1 MTEYLISEELRD
13 SIIGLLI
20 LLQKHSEKTY
30 HKYSNSYTNRIILDN
45 GKELKLP
52 YLSDLQTDL
61 ENLDEV
67 IETTEYDAK
76 AEEFIMI
83 AKQMGILYNSYF
95 FLHHFL
101 QNLYI
106 L

>member
-1 MTEYLISEELRD
+1 MSDYIIDGELRD
-13 SIIGLLI
+13 NLIGLLV
-20 LLQKHSEKTY
+20 LLQKHSEKDY
-30 HKYSNSYTNRIILDN
+30 QKFSDSYTNRLLLAN

-67 IETTEYDAK
+67 IETGEYDSR

-83 AKQMGILYNSYF
+83 AKELGL
-95 FLHHFL
+95 L
-101 QNLYI
+101 
-106 L
+106 

>member
-20 LLQKHSEKTY
+20 LLQKHSEKQY
-30 HKYSNSYTNRIILDN
+30 HKYSGSYTNRILLAD

-67 IETTEYDAK
+67 IETGEYDAK

-83 AKQMGILYNSYF
+83 AKQMGIL
-95 FLHHFL
+95 
-101 QNLYI
+101 
-106 L
+106 

>member
-13 SIIGLLI
+13 SLIGLLI
-20 LLQKHSEKTY
+20 LLQKHSEKDY
-30 HKYSNSYTNRIILDN
+30 HRFSDSYTNRLLLDN

-67 IETTEYDAK
+67 IETTEYDSR
-76 AEEFIMI
+76 AEELLLIG
-83 AKQMGILYNSYF
+83 KGMGL
-95 FLHHFL
+95 L
-101 QNLYI
+101 
-106 L
+106 

>member
-45 GKELKLP
+45 GKELKMP
-52 YLSDLQTDL
+52 YLSNLQTDL
-61 ENLDEV
+61 ENLDEI

-76 AEEFIMI
+76 AEEFILI
-83 AKQMGILYNSYF
+83 AKDLGML
-95 FLHHFL
+95 
-101 QNLYI
+101 
-106 L
+106 

>member
-13 SIIGLLI
+13 ALIGLLI

-30 HKYSNSYTNRIILDN
+30 HKYSGSYTNRILLAD

-52 YLSDLQTDL
+52 YLSDLQSDL

-67 IETTEYDAK
+67 IETGEYDAK

-83 AKQMGILYNSYF
+83 TKEMGL
-95 FLHHFL
+95 L
-101 QNLYI
+101 
-106 L
+106 

>member
-1 MTEYLISEELRD
+1 MSDYIIDGELRD
-13 SIIGLLI
+13 NLIGLLI
-20 LLQKHSEKTY
+20 LLKKHSEKDY
-30 HKYSNSYTNRIILDN
+30 QKFSDSYTNRLLLAN

-67 IETTEYDAK
+67 IETGEYDSR

-83 AKQMGILYNSYF
+83 AKELGL
-95 FLHHFL
+95 L
-101 QNLYI
+101 
-106 L
+106 

>member
-30 HKYSNSYTNRIILDN
+30 HKYSGSYTNRIILDN

-67 IETTEYDAK
+67 IETGEYNAK

-83 AKQMGILYNSYF
+83 AKQMGIL
-95 FLHHFL
+95 
-101 QNLYI
+101 
-106 L
+106 

>member
-30 HKYSNSYTNRIILDN
+30 HKYSGSYTNRILLAD

-52 YLSDLQTDL
+52 YLTDLQKEL
-61 ENLDEV
+61 QELDEI

-83 AKQMGILYNSYF
+83 AKELGIL
-95 FLHHFL
+95 
-101 QNLYI
+101 
-106 L
+106 

>member
-30 HKYSNSYTNRIILDN
+30 HKFSGSYTNRLLLDN

-61 ENLDEV
+61 ENLDEI
-67 IETTEYDAK
+67 IETTEYDSR
-76 AEEFIMI
+76 AEELLLIV
-83 AKQMGILYNSYF
+83 KEMGL
-95 FLHHFL
+95 L
-101 QNLYI
+101 
-106 L
+106 

>member
-20 LLQKHSEKTY
+20 LLQKHSEKQY
-30 HKYSNSYTNRIILDN
+30 HKYSGSYTNRILLAD

-52 YLSDLQTDL
+52 YLKDLQEDL
-61 ENLDEV
+61 QQLDKV

-76 AEEFIMI
+76 AEEFILI
-83 AKQMGILYNSYF
+83 AKEMGL
-95 FLHHFL
+95 L
-101 QNLYI
+101 
-106 L
+106 

>member
-13 SIIGLLI
+13 SIVGLLI

-30 HKYSNSYTNRIILDN
+30 HKYSGSYTNRIILDN

-67 IETTEYDAK
+67 IETGEYDAK

-83 AKQMGILYNSYF
+83 AKQMGIL
-95 FLHHFL
+95 
-101 QNLYI
+101 
-106 L
+106 